1 MGTEQF
7 FRYLSLVE
15 EYAFHIC
22 ETAIFLTFIWVY
34 GNLAIK
40 HIFEIGRKGNWP
52 SQASGP
58 SQLNPRLCDNTA
70 AIMVH
75 TQICDKSKS
84 RAPGHLPK
92 L

>member
-52 SQASGP
+52 CPAGGLGQSDSGP
-58 SQLNPRLCDNTA
+58 CDKVVA
-70 AIMVH
+70 KMVH
-75 TQICDKSKS
+75 PQSCRES
-84 RAPGHLPK
+84 RSGAPGHPPEG
-92 L
+92 